1 MISASS
7 VAEDDGA
14 PGAGERPLDLLDRE
28 GAAARHR
35 ARERRRTAA
44 RRVRQALGGLALV
57 AGVVAAGLALRPS
70 PVPVDVAVARR
81 APLSLVIEET
91 GVTRVKDRFV
101 VSSPVSG
108 SLSRISFEPG
118 DLIREGD
125 ALAQLAPLSS
135 PLLDERTRAE
145 AEARLDAAGS
155 ALGQTKAQVGRA
167 TAASELAAQELA
179 RTRRLVVSGSL
190 ANQALEQAEFT
201 ARMRN
206 EELSSAQFAEKIA
219 KEELRIARVTLGMD
233 TPRGGRDR
241 RVEVLAPVSGQI
253 LRVHQK
259 SAGVVPA
266 GTPLVELG
274 DPRALELVVD
284 LLTTDAVQVTTGTP
298 VVVTSWGGE
307 PLNGRVS
314 RVEPSGF
321 TRPSALG
328 VDEQRVNAIVVLTDP
343 PERWA
348 RLGDGY
354 RVETRL
360 ELWRGEAVLQVPSGA
375 VFRRGDGWAVFR
387 IRGDVA
393 SLVTVRLGHRGEHA
407 VEVLA
412 GVGPGD
418 RVAVHPGDRVKD
430 GVRVAESRP

>member
-1 MISASS
+1 MIPAISAPVASGASS
-7 VAEDDGA
+7 AD
-14 PGAGERPLDLLDRE
+14 ERPLDLLDRE

-35 ARERRRTAA
+35 ARERRRIAA
-44 RRVRQALGGLALV
+44 RRVRQALGALALAGAAV
-57 AGVVAAGLALRPS
+57 ATGLLLRPS

-108 SLSRISFEPG
+108 SLSRLSFEPG
-118 DLIREGD
+118 DVIREGD
-125 ALAQLAPLSS
+125 ALAQLAPASS

-145 AEARLDAAGS
+145 AEARLDAASS
-155 ALGQTKAQVGRA
+155 ALGQAKAQVGRA
-167 TAASELAAQELA
+167 TAASELADQELA
-179 RTRRLVVSGSL
+179 RTRRLVGSGSL

-201 ARMRN
+201 ARMRK

-219 KEELRIARVTLGMD
+219 KEQLRIARVALGL
-233 TPRGGRDR
+233 TSSRGGRDR
-241 RVEVLAPVSGQI
+241 QVEVLAPVSGQI

-274 DPRALELVVD
+274 EPRALELVVD
-284 LLTTDAVQVTTGTP
+284 LLTTDAVQVTIGTP
-298 VVVTSWGGE
+298 VEVTGWGGE
-307 PLNGRVS
+307 ALNGRVS

-321 TRPSALG
+321 TRASALG

-375 VFRRGDGWAVFR
+375 VFRRGEGWAVFR
-387 IRGDVA
+387 IRGDVVN
-393 SLVTVRLGHRGEHA
+393 LVSVRLGHRGEHA
-407 VEVLA
+407 VEIIEGIA
-412 GVGPGD
+412 PGD

-430 GVRVAESRP
+430 GVRVAEGRP